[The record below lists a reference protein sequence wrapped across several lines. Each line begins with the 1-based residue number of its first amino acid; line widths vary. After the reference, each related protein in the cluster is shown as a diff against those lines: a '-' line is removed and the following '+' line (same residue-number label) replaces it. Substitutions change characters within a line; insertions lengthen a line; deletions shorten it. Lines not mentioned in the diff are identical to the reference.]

1 MTSTQQFSPLCDVH
15 HVSMR
20 HVMLEQDSE
29 EVRNFHACQ
38 RHDCTRVFDSN
49 GYSDRTEGEFDDV
62 RASVHRCPRCR
73 SALYLAEVEQLKK
86 IETWECSQADCDY
99 SEESRTPSGR

>member
-1 MTSTQQFSPLCDVH
+1 MTSAQQFSPLCDVH

-20 HVMLEQDSE
+20 HVMLEEDSE
-29 EVRNFHACQ
+29 EVRTFYTCQ
-38 RHDCTRVFDSN
+38 RHDCTRVFNSN

-62 RASVHRCPRCR
+62 RASVRSCPRCG

-86 IETWECSQADCDY
+86 IETWECSRTECRH
-99 SEESRTPSGR
+99 SERSPTPSGR